1 MEIRAKF
8 EEGVFKPLEN
18 VEGIESGEIIEISL
32 STLKKSGK
40 AAKSRFFGIWK
51 DRKDIKNGTDY
62 VKKIRQ
68 WNRT

>member
-18 VEGIESGEIIEISL
+18 IEGIESGEVVEISL
-32 STLKKSGK
+32 SALKKNGK
-40 AAKSRFFGIWK
+40 AKSKFFGMWK
-51 DRKDIKNGTDY
+51 DRKDIKSGLDY

-68 WNRT
+68 WSRT